1 MKSFKSFITE
11 AKAGVNSHLS
21 HIEDLILYQGVKG
34 TRNGITALRD
44 LRDMLSGNTSKGTS
58 VTVKWDGAPAL
69 FCGLDPADGK
79 FFVAKKGI
87 FNKNPKIY
95 KTAQDVDDDIPNPDL
110 NNKMKVALV
119 ELAKLGIKKVVQGD
133 VMFTSDDLKIETIDG
148 VKYVVFHPN
157 TIAYAIPA
165 DSGLGKQIRAA
176 KIGIVFHTEYNG
188 NSIADLKASFG
199 ANIKGFKK
207 SKGTWFASADIPDLS
222 GQVTMN
228 AKETAAVTK
237 HLSNAGKI
245 FQQISSSVL
254 KDIETIPNLGQTIE
268 TYNNRSVRA
277 NQRITDTK
285 KHVDGLVAYVSEKFQ
300 KEIDKLKSE
309 KGKARK
315 QVAKDDFM
323 KFFSDSNKRNL
334 KLVFDLQKELVEAK
348 ILLIEKLS
356 DINNINKFVK
366 TKNGYKVTGDEGFVA
381 IDHLSGGA
389 VKLVD
394 RMEFSTNNFSS
405 EILKGW
411 MSDTRN

>member
-1 MKSFKSFITE
+1 MKSFKTFITE
-11 AKAGVNSHLS
+11 AKVGVNSHLS

-44 LRDMLSGNTSKGTS
+44 LRDMLSGNTSKSTS

-69 FCGLDPADGK
+69 FCGLDPEDGK

-95 KTAQDVDDDIPNPDL
+95 KTPQDVDDDIPNPDL

-119 ELAKLGIKKVVQGD
+119 ELKKLGIKQVVQGD

-165 DSGLGKQIRAA
+165 DSDLGKQILAA

-188 NSIADLKASFG
+188 DSIENLKASFG

-207 SKGTWFASADIPDLS
+207 TRGTWFASADIPDLS
-222 GQVTMN
+222 GKVTMS

-237 HLSNAGKI
+237 RLSNAGKI
-245 FQQISSSVL
+245 FQKISSSVL
-254 KDIETIPNLGQTIE
+254 KDIETIPNLAQTIE

-277 NQRITDTK
+277 NQRIIDTR
-285 KHVDGLVAYVSEKFQ
+285 KHVDGLVEYVSEKFE
-300 KEIDKLKSE
+300 KEIDKLKSD

-366 TKNGYKVTGDEGFVA
+366 TKDGYKVTGDEGFVA
-381 IDHLSGGA
+381 IDRLSGGA

-394 RMEFSTNNFSS
+394 RMEFSTNNFSAD
-405 EILKGW
+405 IIKGW

>member
-1 MKSFKSFITE
+1 MKSFKTFIIE
-11 AKAGVNSHLS
+11 KAGVNSHLS

-44 LRDMLSGNTSKGTS
+44 LRDMLSGNAAKNTS

-69 FCGLDPADGK
+69 FCGSDPADGK

-119 ELAKLGIKKVVQGD
+119 ELAKLGIKQVVQGD
-133 VMFTSDDLKIETIDG
+133 VMFTNDDLKIETIDG

-157 TIAYAIPA
+157 TIAYAVPVNS
-165 DSGLGKQIRAA
+165 DLGKQIRAA

-188 NSIADLKASFG
+188 NSIENLKASFG

-222 GQVTMN
+222 SQVTMD
-228 AKETAAVTK
+228 AKETATVTK

-245 FQQISSSVL
+245 FQKISSSVL

-285 KHVDGLVAYVSEKFQ
+285 KHVDGLVTYVSEKFE

-323 KFFSDSNKRNL
+323 KFFSDANKRNL

-348 ILLIEKLS
+348 ILLIQKLS
-356 DINNINKFVK
+356 SINNINKFVK

-394 RMEFSTNNFSS
+394 RMEFSTNNFSA